1 MIYEIVSTC
10 VCAPASYTNYAICNV
25 ISKLTLVD
33 VHSLWGSVCVGY
45 FAPCRYTSTRDIFF
59 IVYFIYYP
67 LLLTFFP
74 FFLPQW
80 NHISPSRRACRETGD
95 NSSFIIIP
103 FLSTFFPFFLPQW
116 NQIRPSHLWEMY
128 QDACRAEGDHSRDHW
143 DRREVWTRL
152 ADHYWW
158 VLQTYAGSR

>member
-10 VCAPASYTNYAICNV
+10 VCAPGSYTKYAICNV

-33 VHSLWGSVCVGY
+33 GALIVSQCVEY

-59 IVYFIYYP
+59 IVYNIYYP
-67 LLLTFFP
+67 LLSTFFP
-74 FFLPQW
+74 SFSHSGIILVPLEERAERREII
-80 NHISPSRRACRETGD
+80 HRLLLSPFV
-95 NSSFIIIP
+95 N
-103 FLSTFFPFFLPQW
+103 FPFFLPQW

-143 DRREVWTRL
+143 DRGEVWTRL